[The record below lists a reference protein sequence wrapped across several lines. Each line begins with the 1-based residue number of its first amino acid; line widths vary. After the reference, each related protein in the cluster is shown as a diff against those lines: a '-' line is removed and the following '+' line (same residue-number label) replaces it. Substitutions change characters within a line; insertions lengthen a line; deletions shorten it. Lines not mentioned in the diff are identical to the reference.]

1 MVVAAILNVGAS
13 FMQGGA
19 GTGVVDF
26 FHGFQVALMLT
37 VMFNLTQFVYWRCK
51 MSRRGSCWQVYQ
63 PAFWT
68 LFATILVNIQ
78 PMLILITGSW
88 HLCCAD
94 CKDMMPKEY
103 AAGNC
108 TGMTY
113 PPWADGAQRECTIN
127 GNLFWDKSYCLGG
140 KLPIFPTKA
149 SGWAIQILCTWGGF
163 VFMFVG
169 VMQATQL
176 HKKLQKRWRAIRRG
190 R

>member
-13 FMQGGA
+13 FMNGGA

-26 FHGFQVALMLT
+26 FHGFQVALMMT

-51 MSRRGSCWQVYQ
+51 MSRRGSCWAIYQ
-63 PAFWT
+63 PVFWT
-68 LFATILVNIQ
+68 FLATLLVNIQ
-78 PMLILITGSW
+78 PLLILIVGSW
-88 HLCCAD
+88 AMCCAD
-94 CKDMMPKEY
+94 CSSPVGQMVTDGTCIGRTFPPWSDHRQRPCHMN
-103 AAGNC
+103 GNYFWDDSYC
-108 TGMTY
+108 TG
-113 PPWADGAQRECTIN
+113 Q
-127 GNLFWDKSYCLGG
+127 

-176 HKKLQKRWRAIRRG
+176 HRKLQKRWRAIRR

>member
-1 MVVAAILNVGAS
+1 MG
-13 FMQGGA
+13 
-19 GTGVVDF
+19 

-51 MSRRGSCWQVYQ
+51 MSRRGTCWEVYQ

-68 LFATILVNIQ
+68 LLATILVNIQ
-78 PMLILITGSW
+78 PMMILIIGSW
-88 HLCCAD
+88 KLCCTD
-94 CKDMMPKEY
+94 CRILIPNMTIPCD
-103 AAGNC
+103 GL
-108 TGMTY
+108 TY
-113 PPWADGAQRECTIN
+113 PPWADGQQRKCDMS
-127 GNLFWDKSYCLGG
+127 GNYFWDKSYCTGA

-176 HKKLQKRWRAIRRG
+176 HKKLQKRWKAIRRG
-190 R
+190 AR